1 VSPVFVACAALCCP
15 RVCVVLFA
23 RSDCSLSFKIEAV
36 IEEEVAGMDL
46 DNDGIIELHELKA
59 YQAKKVC
66 RCSPTLTPGVLCFAC
81 VL

>member
-1 VSPVFVACAALCCP
+1 MRFLLLECSSRCRGCGFWFWFV
-15 RVCVVLFA
+15 VT

-46 DNDGIIELHELKA
+46 DNDGVIELHELKA

-66 RCSPTLTPGVLCFAC
+66 AA
-81 VL
+81 